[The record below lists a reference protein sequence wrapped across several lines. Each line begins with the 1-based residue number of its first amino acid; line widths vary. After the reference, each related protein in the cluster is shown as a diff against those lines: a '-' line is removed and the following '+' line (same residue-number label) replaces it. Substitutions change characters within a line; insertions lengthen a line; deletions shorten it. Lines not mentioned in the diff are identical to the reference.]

1 MVQFHQ
7 RLDGIW
13 FVLARHGGRR
23 DGGQVAH
30 PPVHPQGTYI
40 DIIGSPSVTHT
51 HPHITHLVTPSIPF
65 IPQFLSHPFFNPLFL
80 TPSPTPSTTPSHVIS
95 YRIISSPLLSRQVS
109 PRSGGDNNTHTF
121 ISHTLLP
128 PPYPL
133 FCSHFYPHSHPP
145 SLLRCPLGRVVIISL
160 TRFVSASGKRVRLHA
175 LATTK
180 RNNKTTLC
188 YSNNYLMLTL
198 SYPIRSSNMPYLIM
212 SIRSS
217 CLILSYVLSIRQVCA
232 LEEQPV
238 QPHRHP
244 GIRLIVRTPR
254 RQGRTHPSQT
264 NHITTNTPSHDIP
277 YHDTHALVTHTPS
290 HALPSHNPHLPFSI
304 AQTIEELMKE
314 QKELEA
320 EAAEEGKAPGV
331 PQPQSS
337 MYDSTFA
344 QVTFD
349 SRP

>member
-121 ISHTLLP
+121 ITHPLTPSIPSFLLPFLPPLP
-128 PPYPL
+128 PPLSPQVSPRSGGDNLAYEIRIGIWEKGTLTCPSKNKTKQQNNPMLIQQLSYINPVLSYSIIMSYLILFPFHQASLCVGRTTYPTPPPPGHSSR
-133 FCSHFYPHSHPP
+133 CSHPP
-145 SLLRCPLGRVVIISL
+145 S
-160 TRFVSASGKRVRLHA
+160 
-175 LATTK
+175 
-180 RNNKTTLC
+180 
-188 YSNNYLMLTL
+188 
-198 SYPIRSSNMPYLIM
+198 
-212 SIRSS
+212 
-217 CLILSYVLSIRQVCA
+217 
-232 LEEQPV
+232 
-238 QPHRHP
+238 
-244 GIRLIVRTPR
+244 PR
-254 RQGRTHPSQT
+254 
-264 NHITTNTPSHDIP
+264 
-277 YHDTHALVTHTPS
+277 
-290 HALPSHNPHLPFSI
+290 
-304 AQTIEELMKE
+304 
-314 QKELEA
+314 
-320 EAAEEGKAPGV
+320 
-331 PQPQSS
+331 
-337 MYDSTFA
+337 
-344 QVTFD
+344 
-349 SRP
+349 

>member
-1 MVQFHQ
+1 MCDIH
-7 RLDGIW
+7 
-13 FVLARHGGRR
+13 
-23 DGGQVAH
+23 AH
-30 PPVHPQGTYI
+30 
-40 DIIGSPSVTHT
+40 S
-51 HPHITHLVTPSIPF
+51 HITHPLTPSIPF
-65 IPQFLSHPFFNPLFL
+65 IPQFLSHPFFNPLSL
-80 TPSPTPSTTPSHVIS
+80 TPSPTPSHVIS
-95 YRIISSPLLSRQVS
+95 SRIIPSPLLSSLVRCLLGRVVIITLTPS
-109 PRSGGDNNTHTF
+109 
-121 ISHTLLP
+121 SHTLLP

-277 YHDTHALVTHTPS
+277 YHDTHALVTHAPS
-290 HALPSHNPHLPFSI
+290 HALPSHNPHILS
-304 AQTIEELMKE
+304 
-314 QKELEA
+314 
-320 EAAEEGKAPGV
+320 
-331 PQPQSS
+331 
-337 MYDSTFA
+337 
-344 QVTFD
+344 
-349 SRP
+349 